1 MARIGSGP
9 LGLLLAC
16 TVTGGVAVSDVDV
29 GTALQTAQE
38 AATSSSE
45 TTISE
50 ARHLVSNVL
59 PVRPAVAPAMSQKA
73 AEYMANHEV
82 GSKKAYI
89 DRYQMPVYPG
99 GSSGPTVGI
108 GYDLGTQ
115 TGPTIRGDWR
125 EHKDGERMST
135 ASGKLGAAAARPW
148 VAQNRDIRVTW
159 DQAVT
164 VYNEVLLPRYYAQA
178 QRAFGRSNFDAAP
191 QGVRDALTSLVYN
204 RGPSMT
210 GSRRIE
216 MRRIRDECL
225 PRGDWECVAR
235 NIENQC
241 YLWQG
246 QAVYKGLCG
255 RRKHEANMARGKV

>member
-1 MARIGSGP
+1 MARIGPGP
-9 LGLLLAC
+9 AGLLLAC
-16 TVTGGVAVSDVDV
+16 AMTGGVALSDVDV
-29 GTALQTAQE
+29 GTAIQSAQE
-38 AATSSSE
+38 VATSSSE
-45 TTISE
+45 TALAS
-50 ARHLVSNVL
+50 ARQAVAQVL
-59 PVRPAVAPAMSQKA
+59 PVREAVAPAMSHKA
-73 AEYMANHEV
+73 AEFMANHEV
-82 GSKKAYI
+82 GSKNAYI
-89 DRYQMPVYPG
+89 NRYQMPVYPG

-115 TGPTIRGDWR
+115 SASTIRSDWR
-125 EHKDGERMST
+125 DHKDGERMTT
-135 ASGKLGAAAARPW
+135 ASGKLGATAAKPW

-178 QRAFGRSNFDAAP
+178 QRAFGQRHFDSAP

-210 GSRRIE
+210 GSRRVE

-235 NIENQC
+235 NLENQC
-241 YLWQG
+241 YLWKG
-246 QAVYKGLCG
+246 QNVYNGLCG
-255 RRKHEANMARGKV
+255 RRKHEAQMARGKV